1 MKPLAQAFCT
11 GQCVQRPACRPLLAL
26 AIAALVAVSVAGC
39 TAYREEPLQ
48 PSRSA
53 DAFAARR
60 LDDPALRRQLE
71 RLLPHPS
78 PSWPPAAWN
87 RAQLLAV
94 AIAQNPQLQLARS
107 EALAVEAR
115 EIGASTLPNPDLT
128 LQSEYARNDAHP
140 WLYGLSAAWLM
151 PNRGRRRL
159 DQRIA
164 RLETGNARLR
174 LMDRVWAVRQ
184 ELVAALSDLES
195 ARRRSQVLERLIAAQ
210 DRLISV
216 QRRRIEAG
224 EDPPGELIAGQRAQL
239 EDQQERERLRAAAD
253 TASVAVAKALGLPPR
268 ALDDTKFAWP
278 DWGDPPPV
286 DDDRIDAMRERALLS
301 RADLAAAIGGYAIAE
316 ARLQRAV
323 LRQYPEFTL
332 GPGYYWDH
340 GIAKFPFDVGFTLP
354 LNRNRGEIAAARA
367 DRDAAA
373 ERMLALQAD
382 IYGQIAGAQ
391 RAEHIARA
399 GALTAARSLAA
410 AHSEQRQADLA
421 LQVGE
426 EGVQQQVGAEIRV
439 ARAELDLL
447 QARAQ
452 LQDARNALEGV
463 LRMPLSGPE
472 LSMTMPGPSPEPAD
486 GAGT

>member
-1 MKPLAQAFCT
+1 MKPPAQPYCT
-11 GQCVQRPACRPLLAL
+11 GQRCRRAARPPAFAPAFAGL
-26 AIAALVAVSVAGC
+26 IAALIAGC
-39 TAYREEPLQ
+39 AVYRAAPLEPR
-48 PSRSA
+48 RSA

-60 LDDPALRRQLE
+60 LDDPTLRRQLQ
-71 RLLPHPS
+71 RLLAPP
-78 PSWPPAAWN
+78 PPTWPPAAWN
-87 RAQLLAV
+87 RAELLAV
-94 AIAQNPQLQLARS
+94 AIAWNPQLQVARA

-115 EIGASTLPNPDLT
+115 EIGAAELPNPDLT

-140 WLYGLSAAWLM
+140 WLYGLSASWLL

-159 DQRIA
+159 DRRIA
-164 RLETGNARLR
+164 GLATESARLR

-184 ELVAALSDLES
+184 ELAAALSALES

-216 QRRRIEAG
+216 QRQRIEAG

-239 EDQQERERLRAAAD
+239 EDQQERASLRAAAD
-253 TASVAVAKALGLPPR
+253 AAEVAVAKALGLPPQ
-268 ALDDTKFAWP
+268 ALDGMKIAWP

-286 DDDRIDAMRERALLS
+286 AGDRIEAMRERALLS
-301 RADLAAAIGGYAIAE
+301 RADLAAAIGDYAIAE

-323 LRQYPEFTL
+323 LRQYPELTL

-367 DRDAAA
+367 DRDAAGQ
-373 ERMLALQAD
+373 RMLALQAD

-391 RAEHIARA
+391 RAERVARA
-399 GALTAARSLAA
+399 SVLTAARSLAA
-410 AHSEQRQADLA
+410 AQSEQRQADLA

-426 EGVQQQVGAEIRV
+426 AGVQQQVGADIRV
-439 ARAELDLL
+439 ARAEFDLL
-447 QARAQ
+447 QVRAQ
-452 LQDARNALEGV
+452 LQDARNALEDV
-463 LRMPLSGPE
+463 LHMPLSGPE
-472 LSMTMPGPSPEPAD
+472 LSMTMTSPPPEAAD
-486 GAGT
+486 GTGT